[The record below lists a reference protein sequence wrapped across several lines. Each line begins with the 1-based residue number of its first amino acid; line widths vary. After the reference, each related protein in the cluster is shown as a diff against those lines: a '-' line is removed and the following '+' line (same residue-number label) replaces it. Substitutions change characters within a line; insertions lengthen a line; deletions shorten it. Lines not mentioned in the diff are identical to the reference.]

1 MPLINLTNPLRD
13 EYRRLFDT
21 CQINPSK
28 LSYIENIISTILQY
42 KPRYETV
49 GNKLKIPWYFIA
61 AIHNMESSMN
71 FSRHLHNGDPLT
83 ARTTHVPAG
92 RPKDGAPP
100 FTWEVSAEDALKLK
114 NLHQWTDW
122 TLPGILYK
130 IEEYNGWGYRRSHP
144 QVLSPYLWSFSN
156 HYSKGKYVADGRWSD
171 TAVSQQC
178 GAVVILRR
186 LAEKGAVAFKAE
198 PAVIHTDDVEKPLI
212 RYSNKKIDPA
222 FGTVELQTF
231 LNKLPGIYVN
241 VDGCPG
247 NKTSEAFKKVTGY
260 YLKGDPRLD

>member
-1 MPLINLTNPLRD
+1 MPLINLSDPLRE

-21 CQINPSK
+21 CQINSSK
-28 LSYIENIISTILQY
+28 LSYIESTINKVLQN
-42 KPRYETV
+42 KLRYETV
-49 GNKLKIPWYFIA
+49 GNKLKIPWSFIA
-61 AIHNMESSMN
+61 VLHNMESSMSFN
-71 FSRHLHNGDPLT
+71 RHLHNGDALT

-92 RPKDGAPP
+92 RPKEGVPP
-100 FTWEVSAEDALKLK
+100 FTWEESAEDALKIK
-114 NLHQWTDW
+114 NLQQWTDW
-122 TLPGILYK
+122 TAPGMLYK

-198 PAVIHTDDVEKPLI
+198 PAVNHTTEVEKPLI
-212 RYSNKKIDPA
+212 RYSSKKNVGA
-222 FGTVELQTF
+222 VELQTF
-231 LNKLPGIYVN
+231 LNKFPGIYVN

-247 NKTSEAFKKVTGY
+247 EKTSEAFKKVTGY